1 MPGVIMPVTV
11 VAAEYAGACYG
22 VQRALNMAEETIKQA
37 VPITSLGP
45 LIHNPIV
52 VAKYEQAGIAIA
64 DSVEDIHTD
73 AVLVRSHGITPRL
86 KEQIERK
93 GLSVVDATCPYVLRA
108 QKAAQRLAN
117 EHDMLVIVGEKGHPE
132 VEALEAYGLLSSAS
146 VIVVSSA
153 KELPD
158 ELPDTVGVVVQTT
171 QTFDALDDVLA
182 GIRERGS
189 EADVA
194 HTICRATRQ
203 RQEAASSLAK
213 RVDAMVVIGGR
224 NSANTTRLAEICSSQ
239 GARTFH
245 IESWEELDPDWF
257 ADCEAIGVTAG
268 ASTPQYQIDEVTEE
282 LRRL

>member
-1 MPGVIMPVTV
+1 MAISVIE
-11 VAAEYAGACYG
+11 AEYAGACYG
-22 VQRALNMAEETIKQA
+22 VQRALNMAEETIEQA

-52 VAKYEQAGIAIA
+52 VAKFEQAGIAIA
-64 DSVEDIHTD
+64 DSVEDIQTQS
-73 AVLVRSHGITPRL
+73 VLVRSHGITPKL
-86 KEQIERK
+86 KQQIERK

-117 EHDMLVIVGEKGHPE
+117 EHDMLIIVGEKGHPE
-132 VEALEAYGLLSSAS
+132 VDALEAYGLLSDAA

-153 KELPD
+153 RELPD
-158 ELPDTVGVVVQTT
+158 ELPAMVGVVVQTT
-171 QTFDALDDVLA
+171 QTFDALEDVLN

-189 EADVA
+189 EADLA

-203 RQEAASSLAK
+203 RQEAASQLAQ

-239 GARTFH
+239 GAKTFH
-245 IESWEELDPDWF
+245 IESREELNPDWF
-257 ADCEAIGVTAG
+257 AECETVGVTAG
-268 ASTPQYQIDEVTEE
+268 ASTPQYQIDEVIEE
-282 LRRL
+282 LRKL